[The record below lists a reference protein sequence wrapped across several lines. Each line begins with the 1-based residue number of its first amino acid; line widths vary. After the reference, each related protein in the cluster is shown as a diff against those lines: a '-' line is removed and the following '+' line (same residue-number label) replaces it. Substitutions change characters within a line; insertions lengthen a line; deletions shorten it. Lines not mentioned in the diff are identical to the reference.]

1 MPENKAED
9 KAKSEAVLLEEVL
22 VKRWQEEDLD
32 DLVAKESLKRKKQ
45 FVFFDGPPFA
55 NGLPHY
61 GHILAMSIKD
71 AVIRFR
77 LLLNEG
83 VILRFGWDTHG
94 LPVEYEVEKK
104 LNLKS
109 RKDIL
114 KFGIKAFNETC
125 RNSVLQYRGEWEK
138 VIKRLGRLGS
148 VRDAYITMSPDYME
162 AIWWVFKQI
171 YDKGLV
177 YEAFQSLP
185 YCPRCATPL
194 SNFET
199 SQGYKDNVP
208 AASIYLLFP
217 LKESREYLLAWT
229 TTPWTLPG
237 NILLAL
243 NPDFRYLLVK
253 ILEGEHQGKC
263 VWVLKERVKNVFQE
277 TRYEVLEEKSGRS
290 LIQKYTCGYEPLLLP
305 LKPSAKI
312 FKDCLFRL
320 VEADF
325 VSSEEGSGIVHIA
338 PAYGE
343 EDLLLTEAIFGK
355 EKAKEIVE
363 LTQHIDS
370 NGQVK
375 SEFNLF
381 AGTHV
386 FKFNELVKEKLL
398 REKKILRE
406 EQILHSY
413 PFCWRCDS
421 PLIFYALPAWYIAV
435 SRVKEELSE
444 ANKKIRWVPVH
455 LKEGRFGRWLQEARD
470 WAVSRQRFWGT
481 PLPIWRCP
489 NCQKI
494 RVFGSKEELLKAVG
508 QKITLKDLHRPE
520 IDAVL
525 VPCSCG
531 GKMKRVEEVL
541 DCWFESGAMPYAH
554 QDILKEF
561 TGDIEKFLKSGRFPA
576 DFIAE
581 GQDQTRGW
589 FYTLLVL
596 SVILTKK
603 PAFKNVIVNGLI
615 LAKDG
620 KKLSKKLRNY
630 PEVSEVFA
638 SYGADALRLFL
649 LASPAVEAKEVR
661 FSSEELA
668 KTAYKTLNLARNLL
682 KFFEEYAGLHNL
694 KDFEINFKEQT
705 VLDFWL
711 KHRTLKAMAKTKEAL
726 LGFRLAKAAREVVDY
741 INDLSLWYLRRSRE
755 RARAD
760 VEPQEARIML
770 GNLLFALYHL
780 AFMMLPFTPFFAEH
794 LFLTL
799 KGYLREGEKLPKSLQ
814 LALWPTEEG
823 YNDEIL
829 KDMISLR
836 EMVSEILNQRKSAQV
851 NVRQPLRKVAIAHP
865 GFLIDTNLAAY
876 EEIICEETNVL
887 AIFWQLSS
895 QLSVKLD
902 TRIDEELRFLGA
914 KREFLRLVQ
923 NLRKLNNCKL
933 SDRIDLE
940 IFTESEFIYKLAHEL
955 NKEYGKRLL
964 INSLIFRD
972 RAGSDFS
979 EAKIFNERFWLVI
992 KKVF

>member
-1 MPENKAED
+1 
-9 KAKSEAVLLEEVL
+9 
-22 VKRWQEEDLD
+22 
-32 DLVAKESLKRKKQ
+32 
-45 FVFFDGPPFA
+45 
-55 NGLPHY
+55 
-61 GHILAMSIKD
+61 
-71 AVIRFR
+71 
-77 LLLNEG
+77 
-83 VILRFGWDTHG
+83 
-94 LPVEYEVEKK
+94 
-104 LNLKS
+104 
-109 RKDIL
+109 
-114 KFGIKAFNETC
+114 
-125 RNSVLQYRGEWEK
+125 
-138 VIKRLGRLGS
+138 
-148 VRDAYITMSPDYME
+148 MSPDYME
-162 AIWWVFKQI
+162 AIWWVFKQV

-199 SQGYKDNVP
+199 SQGYKENVP
-208 AASIYLLFP
+208 ADSLYVLFP
-217 LKESREYLLAWT
+217 LRESPEYLLAWT

-243 NPDFRYLLVK
+243 GGDFCYLLIK
-253 ILEGEHQGKC
+253 ILEGEHQGKS
-263 VWVLKERVKNVFQE
+263 VWVLKERVRSVF
-277 TRYEVLEEKSGRS
+277 RDISYEVLKEEKGSN
-290 LIQKYTCGYEPLLLP
+290 LIKKYTRGYKPLFSP
-305 LKPSAKI
+305 LKKEAAI

-325 VSSEEGSGIVHIA
+325 VSAEEGTGIVHIA

-370 NGQVK
+370 SGQVK
-375 SEFNLF
+375 KEFHLF
-381 AGTHV
+381 AGSSV
-386 FKFNELVKEKLL
+386 FEFNDLLKEKLL
-398 REKKILRE
+398 KEGKVLKEEKIF
-406 EQILHSY
+406 HSY

-435 SRVKEELSE
+435 SKIKNELVA
-444 ANKKIRWVPVH
+444 ANKKIHWVPAH
-455 LKEGRFGRWLQEARD
+455 LKEGRFGKWLQEARD
-470 WAVSRQRFWGT
+470 WAISRQRFWGT

-494 RVFGSKEELLKAVG
+494 RVFGSKEELLRAVG

-531 GKMKRVEEVL
+531 AKMRRVEEVL

-554 QDILKEF
+554 QDILKKF
-561 TGDIEKFLKSGRFPA
+561 AGDIEKFLKSGRFPA

-603 PAFKNVIVNGLI
+603 PAFKNVIVNGMI

-649 LASPAVEAKEVR
+649 LSSPAVEAKEVR

-668 KTAYKTLNLARNLL
+668 KTAYKSLNLAKNLL
-682 KFFEEYAGLHNL
+682 KFFQDYAKLHNL
-694 KDFEINFKEQT
+694 KDFVVCFQEETI
-705 VLDFWL
+705 LDFWL
-711 KHRTLKAMAKTKEAL
+711 KHRTFKAVLKTKEAL
-726 LGFRLAKAAREVVDY
+726 LGFRLAKAAHEVIDY
-741 INDLSLWYLRRSRE
+741 INDLSLWYLRRNRD
-755 RARAD
+755 RVRAD
-760 VEPQEARIML
+760 VDSQKARIML
-770 GNLLFALYHL
+770 SNLLSALYHL

-794 LFLTL
+794 IFLTL
-799 KGYLREGEKLPKSLQ
+799 KEYLKEGQKLPVSLQ
-814 LALWPTEEG
+814 LSLWPNTEG

-829 KDMISLR
+829 KDMLLLR
-836 EMVSEILNQRKSAQV
+836 KLVSEILNQRKNTQI
-851 NVRQPLRKVAIAHP
+851 NVRQPLRKATIAYP
-865 GFLIDTNLAAY
+865 GFLIEENLTAY
-876 EEIICEETNVL
+876 ERIICEETNILEVVFKKAKRL
-887 AIFWQLSS
+887 KVNI
-895 QLSVKLD
+895 D
-902 TRIDEELRFLGA
+902 TQIDEELRFLGA

-933 SDRIDLE
+933 SDKIDLE
-940 IFTESEFIYKLAHEL
+940 IFAESEFIYKLAKEV

-964 INSLIFRD
+964 INSLTFRTQPENNFLTAEIF
-972 RAGSDFS
+972 G
-979 EAKIFNERFWLVI
+979 NRFWLSI
-992 KKVF
+992 KRHF